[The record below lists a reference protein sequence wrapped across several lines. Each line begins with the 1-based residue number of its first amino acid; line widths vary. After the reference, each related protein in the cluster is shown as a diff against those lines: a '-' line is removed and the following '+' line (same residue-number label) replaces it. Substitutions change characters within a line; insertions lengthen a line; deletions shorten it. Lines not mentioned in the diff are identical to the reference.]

1 MNTISLDLARRKS
14 KWTNEDFI
22 REIISDA
29 GCSYLDWNNLQPNKP
44 LTDLGSTILH
54 LLTLNP
60 YTEDLSVSEDLICY
74 VLQKPD
80 VDINAQDKYGRTPL
94 VNFMYCARIWQA
106 NVDYSISGLKLLLE
120 NGANPDLLFTPQFVH
135 LAKCQQWALIHHCH
149 HAHTLFGVY
158 GIPTEMTS
166 LLNQYWDFDMKDSAG
181 RTYLDFT

>member
-1 MNTISLDLARRKS
+1 
-14 KWTNEDFI
+14 
-22 REIISDA
+22 
-29 GCSYLDWNNLQPNKP
+29 
-44 LTDLGSTILH
+44 
-54 LLTLNP
+54 
-60 YTEDLSVSEDLICY
+60 

-166 LLNQYWDFDMKDSAG
+166 LLNQYWNFDMKDSAG